1 MPVTI
6 KQIAKEASVSH
17 GAVSAV
23 LNDRKGSIRVS
34 DDTRQRIIKA
44 AEDMGYRRNS
54 LAAGLRGGKT
64 QSIGVI
70 WPFEDTARGDSFIG
84 MKLLRSLQDH
94 GYATMHA
101 DHRTDINKII
111 ETLDDFAARRV
122 DGVVICSF
130 AHFLNKPEIYK
141 RINRLPSSLV
151 VCQEFIDEIQC
162 DQLVHDRVPAIEQV
176 ADYLFKVGIK
186 RPGIGLCMH
195 EPDNHLKYHAFR
207 DRWLALGGEDHKH
220 LLLDFGFTNQCREDK
235 VWRSLKRLF
244 EEGCDVDAIF
254 CINDMNAMYASRF
267 VTNELG
273 LKVPDDIAIVG
284 MNNIE
289 IGKIWDPPLA
299 TITRNRTQLVEM
311 AEKMLFARIANPK
324 RKQQKEN
331 VAMEFIWRQSAGP
344 ALQ

>member
-6 KQIAKEASVSH
+6 KQIAKQASVSH

-34 DDTRQRIIKA
+34 DNTRQRIIKVA
-44 AEDMGYRRNS
+44 QDMGYKRNA

-70 WPFEDTARGDSFIG
+70 WPFEDTSRGDSSIG

-101 DHRTDINKII
+101 EHRTDINKII
-111 ETLDDFAARRV
+111 ETLDDFAARCV
-122 DGVVICSF
+122 DGVVISSYTR
-130 AHFLNKPEIYK
+130 FLSQPEIYE

-151 VCQEFIDEIQC
+151 VCQEWIDELHC

-176 ADYLFKVGIK
+176 ADYLFKAGYK

-195 EPDNHLKYHAFR
+195 EPENHLKYHAFK
-207 DRWLALGGEDHKH
+207 DHWLALGGSDHEH
-220 LLLDFGFTNQCREDK
+220 LLLDFGLTIQSREDK
-235 VWRSLKRLF
+235 VWKSLRRFFK
-244 EEGCDVDAIF
+244 EGCDVDAIF
-254 CINDMNAMYASRF
+254 CINDMNAMFTSHF
-267 VTNELG
+267 VTKELG
-273 LKVPDDIAIVG
+273 LKVPDDIAIIG
-284 MNNIE
+284 MNNME

-299 TITRNRTQLVEM
+299 SITRNRTQLVEV
-311 AEKMLFARIANPK
+311 AEKMLLSRIANPK
-324 RKQQKEN
+324 LKQQKES

-344 ALQ
+344 AS